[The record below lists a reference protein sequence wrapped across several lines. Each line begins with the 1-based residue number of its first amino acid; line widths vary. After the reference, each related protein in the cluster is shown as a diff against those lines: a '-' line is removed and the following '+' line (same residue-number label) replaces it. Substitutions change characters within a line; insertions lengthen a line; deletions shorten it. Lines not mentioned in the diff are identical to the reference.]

1 MKRLLQV
8 CFIAAM
14 VFGLA
19 SCEKEKDNTSSGGS
33 SAATPTSLAGTD
45 WSYFDGE
52 ATVVVSFVSASSVE
66 VHVSTPNGPESY
78 YGSYTYSNGNGTMNL
93 TVRNQVYEI
102 TFTVNGNTM
111 TAYDT
116 PSGDV
121 TLTRGGGSGGG
132 GQQPPIDLRTS
143 VVGTGWMYM
152 NDDVVVVVEFGPD
165 NMVGIVVSPKNGGN
179 DMEYYGTYTYNNFNG
194 TISITVENQDYTIH
208 FVINGETMVASD
220 TPVGNITLTR
230 MNK

>member
-1 MKRLLQV
+1 M
-8 CFIAAM
+8 I
-14 VFGLA
+14 FGLA
-19 SCEKEKDNTSSGGS
+19 ACEKEKDNTSSGGS
-33 SAATPTSLAGTD
+33 SAATPTSLTGTD

-143 VVGTGWMYM
+143 VVGTGWMYSN
-152 NDDVVVVVEFGPD
+152 NDVFVVVEFGP
-165 NMVGIVVSPKNGGN
+165 NSQVGIVVSPKNGGE
-179 DMEYYGTYTYNNFNG
+179 DMTYYGSYTYNNFNG
-194 TISITVENQDYTIH
+194 SISINVEGQDYTIR
-208 FVINGETMVASD
+208 FVVNGEMMSATG
-220 TPVGNITLTR
+220 TPVGDIMLTLMT
-230 MNK
+230 N